1 MFRGGS
7 PHDGHHPPGGRRVP
21 AVSPRG
27 RSLARA
33 LSSVLLAG
41 LVACGEG
48 GPPPPEFPGLE
59 GPRGPTEL
67 TVAIEVTFTRDEAPV
82 RVPRTVV
89 IRLEGNSLSDDPVLL
104 EAALEALAAGP
115 TEEEEARGI
124 TSFFSEETSDL
135 VREVT
140 LVGDSASVDFRDLAS
155 VIPNVSSSAGSFLFL
170 SELNGTVFGLPG
182 IARVEYRMDGSCEA
196 FWSFLQRSCQ
206 EVRRPADA

>member
-1 MFRGGS
+1 VAF
-7 PHDGHHPPGGRRVP
+7 
-21 AVSPRG
+21 
-27 RSLARA
+27 
-33 LSSVLLAG
+33 LAG
-41 LVACGEG
+41 LAACGDG

-67 TVAIEVTFTRDEAPV
+67 TVALEVTFTRDEAPV

-89 IRLEGNSLSDDPVLL
+89 IALHGDSISDEAVLL
-104 EAALEALAAGP
+104 RAALEALAEGP

-124 TSFFSEETSDL
+124 TSFFSAETSDL
-135 VREVT
+135 VQAVT
-140 LVGDSASVDFRDLAS
+140 LVGDSAAVDFRHLPS
-155 VIPNVSSSAGSFLFL
+155 VIPNASSSTGSFLFL

-196 FWSFLQRSCQ
+196 FWNFLQRTCQ

>member
-1 MFRGGS
+1 VSPTGGS
-7 PHDGHHPPGGRRVP
+7 RRRTTVG
-21 AVSPRG
+21 A
-27 RSLARA
+27 LAA
-33 LSSVLLAG
+33 LLVG

-67 TVAIEVTFTRDEAPV
+67 TVALEVTFTRDEAPV

-89 IRLEGNSLSDDPVLL
+89 IALDGNSVSDQSVLL
-104 EAALEALAAGP
+104 RAALEALVEGP

-124 TSFFSEETSDL
+124 TSFFSAETSEIL
-135 VREVT
+135 QAVT
-140 LVGDSASVDFRDLAS
+140 LVGDSAAVDFRDLPS
-155 VIPNVSSSAGSFLFL
+155 LVPNASSSTGSFLFL

-196 FWSFLQRSCQ
+196 FWNFLQRSCQ